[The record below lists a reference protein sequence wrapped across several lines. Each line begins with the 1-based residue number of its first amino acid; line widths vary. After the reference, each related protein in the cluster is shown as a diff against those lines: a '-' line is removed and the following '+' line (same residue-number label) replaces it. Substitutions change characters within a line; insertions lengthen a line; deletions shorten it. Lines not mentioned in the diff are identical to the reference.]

1 MKREDLFMSDE
12 QIRKSTF
19 DLEPAF
25 NDGRIEP
32 IEMDRAISQTSAL
45 YAVEKVLE
53 YIEKEYEED
62 VADGRTCRIMIRY
75 EGWQQLR
82 DIIKENEGG
91 E

>member
-1 MKREDLFMSDE
+1 MKQEDLFMSDK

-32 IEMDRAISQTSAL
+32 IEMDRAISQASAL

-53 YIEKEYEED
+53 CIVFRKATYGTQGNFIGILSWDSSE
-62 VADGRTCRIMIRY
+62 
-75 EGWQQLR
+75 WQVFKNTL
-82 DIIKENEGG
+82 KENKDE
-91 E
+91 